1 MTAMSPIGGAER
13 DESARPGLQDDSA
26 ERGGSW
32 AGWYLI
38 IVLTLAYTVSF
49 IDRQVLNLLVG
60 PIKAEFGLDDTQLSL
75 LQGIAFTS
83 AYVVMS
89 PLFGRVADVGSRKGV
104 LMFGIMLW
112 SVGTSFCGMARS
124 YWQLFLARFGVG
136 GAEACLT
143 PAAWSIIAD
152 AFPPRM
158 IPRAFSVYMMGPYLG
173 GGLALIFGGLLLR
186 GAEGWDLSA
195 IPLIG
200 AMKPWQL
207 VFFLAGVPGFAIAVL
222 MLFVKEPARRSA
234 ASTAPGETH
243 KMTGAEIWATFR
255 RWRGFYGNFYVGM
268 PLFIITLY
276 AFPAWMP
283 TVLIRKFGVPAAE
296 VGVEYGIAV
305 LITGSLGVLVSPW
318 VARLFERFGRRDS
331 LMVVPLIACATMVPL
346 SLALMAAT
354 TYRSAFIIATA
365 ASLVYSLPQALSS
378 SALQLVTPNRMR
390 GIASSIYVFVVSI
403 AGLALAPTAVAL
415 MTDHVF
421 RDEGR
426 VGDSL
431 AITCAVA
438 AAAGAVFLLRSLPAY
453 RRMLDTEE

>member
-1 MTAMSPIGGAER
+1 MTVVTPIREAGADYPEAAP
-13 DESARPGLQDDSA
+13 EPQ
-26 ERGGSW
+26 GGSR

-38 IVLTLAYTVSF
+38 FVLTLAYTASF

-60 PIKAEFGLDDTQLSL
+60 PIKAEFGLDDTRLSL
-75 LQGIAFTS
+75 LQGLAFTS

-89 PLFGRVADVGSRKGV
+89 PVFGRIADVGSRKGV
-104 LMFGIMLW
+104 LMFGIALW
-112 SVGTSFCGMARS
+112 SIGTSACGLARS

-152 AFPPRM
+152 AFPPRL

-173 GGLALIFGGLLLR
+173 GGLALIFGGLLLQ

-195 IPLIG
+195 VPLLG

-207 VFFLAGVPGFAIAVL
+207 VFFCAGLPGVLIALLLV
-222 MLFVKEPARRSA
+222 FVKEPARR
-234 ASTAPGETH
+234 ASTASAEVQT
-243 KMTGAEIWATFR
+243 MSSAEIWATFR
-255 RWRGFYGNFYVGM
+255 RWRGFYGNFYLGM
-268 PLFIITLY
+268 PLFIIPLY

-283 TVLIRKFGVPAAE
+283 TVLIRKFGVSAAQ
-296 VGVEYGIAV
+296 VGVQYGIAV
-305 LITGSLGVLVSPW
+305 LITGSLSVLVSPW
-318 VARLFERFGRRDS
+318 VARAVERMGRRDNLLLVALGAS
-331 LMVVPLIACATMVPL
+331 VAMVPL

-354 TYRSAFIIATA
+354 DYWTAFAIATA
-365 ASLVYSLPQALSS
+365 ASVLYSLPQALSS

-390 GIASSIYVFVVSI
+390 GIASSIYVFVVSV
-403 AGLALAPTAVAL
+403 AGLALAPTFVAL
-415 MTDHVF
+415 ITDHVF
-421 RDEGR
+421 GDEGR

-438 AAAGAVFLLRSLPAY
+438 AAASTVFIARALPTY
-453 RRMLDTEE
+453 RRMLDEAA

>member
-1 MTAMSPIGGAER
+1 MTAMAPVGPAER
-13 DESARPGLQDDSA
+13 DDTPLPEASDDAA
-26 ERGGSW
+26 ERGGSL

-38 IVLTLAYTVSF
+38 LVLTLAYTVSF

-60 PIKAEFGLDDTQLSL
+60 PIKAEFGLNDTQLSL
-75 LQGIAFTS
+75 LQGVAFTS
-83 AYVVMS
+83 AYVIMS
-89 PLFGRVADVGSRKGV
+89 PLFGRIADVGSRKGV
-104 LMFGIMLW
+104 LMFGIVLW
-112 SVGTSFCGMARS
+112 SIGTSCCGLARS

-186 GAEGWDLSA
+186 GAESWDLSA
-195 IPLIG
+195 IPLLG

-207 VFFLAGVPGFAIAVL
+207 VFFLAGVPGLAIAVM
-222 MLFVKEPARRSA
+222 MLFVKEPVRRSA
-234 ASTAPGETH
+234 AGASSGQAP
-243 KMTGAEIWATFR
+243 KMTGEEIRATFR
-255 RWRGFYGNFYVGM
+255 RWRGFYGNFYTGM
-268 PLFIITLY
+268 PLFIVTLY

-283 TVLIRKFGVPAAE
+283 TVLIRKFGVPAAQ

-305 LITGSLGVLVSPW
+305 LVTGSLGVLVSPW
-318 VARLFERFGRRDS
+318 VARLAERLGRRDS
-331 LMVVPLIACATMVPL
+331 LMLVPLIACAAMVPL

-354 TYRSAFIIATA
+354 TYRSAFVIATA

-415 MTDHVF
+415 ITNHVF
-421 RDEGR
+421 NDEGR

-438 AAAGAVFLLRSLPAY
+438 AAAGAVFLFRALPAY
-453 RRMLDTEE
+453 RRMLDAET